1 MKQMDTHATLGSDQT
16 MESRIQLEE
25 IRMLYGSM
33 MFSMLATFA
42 VSLIMYFVM
51 YGHAASTEY
60 LSLWFAIM
68 AVSILVR
75 SWDTFHF
82 IKAPPDE
89 QSKKSWGTR
98 FLIGSTFAGFWWG
111 MLSWLG
117 YSAENEY
124 QTLIVV
130 CIVGV
135 VGGALATLSYRWRTI
150 VFFLLPALLIL
161 ELRLIF
167 EDNEFFTVVSYLL
180 AVFILFTLS
189 TSRRAYK
196 NSNQN
201 IRLRIEADVRE
212 EALRAAKN
220 EAEHA
225 NKAKSIFLSNMSHE
239 LRTPLNAILG
249 YTQLLKHDQSLK
261 QKQQDSIK
269 EINDAGE
276 LLLELV
282 NQVLD
287 LSSIEEGNQQ
297 ILIEPVAL
305 ENILKECKSLIQ
317 PLADKNHIR
326 LDFIT
331 NFTGYVMADHTRL
344 KQIILNLLSNA
355 IKYNRINGM
364 VNVRC
369 SYIAENRV
377 RIEVSDTGY
386 GIPKNKLNSLF
397 EPFNRLEINTKKIE
411 GTGIGLTIS
420 KKLTDMMKG
429 TLNVQSDVGRG
440 STFWIELEGF
450 RESIKKGTP
459 QDLSAQAKKPEVNNS
474 DLIHAQKLLIVEDN
488 PSNLKLISSQLS
500 ALGYKADLASNGKE
514 ALKMTRA
521 IDYALVLTDCNMPI
535 MDGYELT
542 AEIRKNNS
550 HIPVIALTADA
561 FPEREQE
568 CLIAGMNDRIVKP
581 VSLKQLDNMLEKWLR
596 PNCRIQSSPDIAR
609 RRTHDVVD

>member
-1 MKQMDTHATLGSDQT
+1 

-33 MFSMLATFA
+33 KFSMLATFA
-42 VSLIMYFVM
+42 VSLIMFLVLL
-51 YGHAASTEY
+51 GHASSTEY
-60 LSLWFAIM
+60 LLLWFAITV
-68 AVSILVR
+68 AAILVR
-75 SWDTFHF
+75 SWDTYRF
-82 IKAPPDE
+82 IKASPDE

-135 VGGALATLSYRWRTI
+135 AGGSLATLSYRWHTI
-150 VFFLLPALLIL
+150 VLFLMPALLIL

-167 EDNEFFTVVSYLL
+167 DHIEFFEIVSYLL

-201 IRLRIEADVRE
+201 IRLRIEADFRE
-212 EALRAAKN
+212 DALRAAKN

-225 NKAKSIFLSNMSHE
+225 NEAKSIFLSNMSHE
-239 LRTPLNAILG
+239 LRTPLNAIIG
-249 YTQLLKHDQSLK
+249 YAQLLEHDESLN
-261 QKQQDSIK
+261 QKQRANIR

-287 LSSIEEGNQQ
+287 LSSIEEGN
-297 ILIEPVAL
+297 LDVSIEPVVL
-305 ENILKECKSLIQ
+305 QDVLHECKSLVL

-331 NFTGYVMADHTRL
+331 DFTGCVMADHTRL

-355 IKYNRINGM
+355 IKYNRPNGM

-369 SYIAENRV
+369 SHAADNRV

-386 GIPKNKLNSLF
+386 GIPDNKLNSLF
-397 EPFNRLEINTKKIE
+397 EPFNRLDINPKRIE

-420 KKLTDMMKG
+420 KKLTEMMKG
-429 TLNVQSDVGRG
+429 TLNVQSEISRG
-440 STFWIELEGF
+440 STFWIELESSRSNTG
-450 RESIKKGTP
+450 RDMHE
-459 QDLSAQAKKPEVNNS
+459 DLTDPASTLHADNS
-474 DLIHAQKLLIVEDN
+474 DLMHEQKILIVEDN
-488 PSNLKLISSQLS
+488 PSNLKLISSQIGV
-500 ALGYKADLASNGKE
+500 LGYKADLASNGKE
-514 ALKMTRA
+514 ALEMTA
-521 IDYALVLTDCNMPI
+521 ENEYALVITDCNMPV

-542 AEIRKNNS
+542 TEIRKNDS
-550 HIPVIALTADA
+550 RIPVIALTADA

-568 CLIAGMNDRIVKP
+568 CLTAGMNARMVKP
-581 VSLKQLDNMLEKWLR
+581 VSLIQLGNMLETW
-596 PNCRIQSSPDIAR
+596 I
-609 RRTHDVVD
+609 

>member
-1 MKQMDTHATLGSDQT
+1 MKQKDIHTDPGPDKA

-42 VSLIMYFVM
+42 VSLIMLLVLL
-51 YGHAASTEY
+51 GHAYSTE
-60 LSLWFAIM
+60 SLLFWFAIM
-68 AVSILVR
+68 VTSILFR
-75 SWDTFHF
+75 SWDTYRFLS
-82 IKAPPDE
+82 ASPEE

-117 YSAENEY
+117 YSAVNEY

-135 VGGALATLSYRWRTI
+135 AGGSLATLSYRWRTI
-150 VFFLLPALLIL
+150 VLFLMPALLIL

-167 EDNEFFTVVSYLL
+167 DHTEFFEIVSYLL

-201 IRLRIEADVRE
+201 IRLRIEADFRE
-212 EALRAAKN
+212 DALRAAKN

-239 LRTPLNAILG
+239 LRTPLNAIIG
-249 YTQLLKHDQSLK
+249 YTQLLAHDESLS
-261 QKQQDSIK
+261 QKQQGNIK

-287 LSSIEEGNQQ
+287 LSSIEEGN
-297 ILIEPVAL
+297 LNVSIEPVVL
-305 ENILKECKSLIQ
+305 QDVLHECRSLIQ
-317 PLADKNHIR
+317 PLADKNHIH

-331 NFTGYVMADHTRL
+331 DFTGCVMADHTRL

-355 IKYNRINGM
+355 IKYNHHNGM
-364 VNVRC
+364 VDVRC
-369 SYIAENRV
+369 SLAADNRV
-377 RIEVSDTGY
+377 RIEVRDTGY
-386 GIPKNKLNSLF
+386 GIPDNKLNSLF
-397 EPFNRLEINTKKIE
+397 VPFNRLDINPKRIE

-420 KKLTDMMKG
+420 KKLTEMMKG
-429 TLNVQSDVGRG
+429 TLNVQSKINRG
-440 STFWIELEGF
+440 STFWIELESSRSSTG
-450 RESIKKGTP
+450 RDMHEDLPNPESTLHA
-459 QDLSAQAKKPEVNNS
+459 DNS
-474 DLIHAQKLLIVEDN
+474 DLNHAQKILIVEDN
-488 PSNLKLISSQLS
+488 PSNLKLISSQLGV
-500 ALGYKADLASNGKE
+500 LGYKADLASNGKE
-514 ALKMTRA
+514 ALEMTA
-521 IDYALVLTDCNMPI
+521 KNQYSLVITDCNMPV

-542 AEIRKNNS
+542 TEIRKNDS
-550 HIPVIALTADA
+550 RIPVIALTADA

-568 CLIAGMNDRIVKP
+568 CLTAGMNARMVKP
-581 VSLKQLDNMLEKWLR
+581 VSLTQLGNMLETWL
-596 PNCRIQSSPDIAR
+596 
-609 RRTHDVVD
+609 

>member
-1 MKQMDTHATLGSDQT
+1 MIHKDRYTDPGPDKA

-42 VSLIMYFVM
+42 VSLIMYLVLL
-51 YGHAASTEY
+51 GHANSTEY

-68 AVSILVR
+68 ATSILLR
-75 SWDTFHF
+75 SWDTYHF
-82 IKAPPDE
+82 IKASPDI

-135 VGGALATLSYRWRTI
+135 AGGSLATLSYRWRTI
-150 VFFLLPALLIL
+150 VLFLMPALLIL
-161 ELRLIF
+161 EFRLIF
-167 EDNEFFTVVSYLL
+167 DHAEFFEIVSYLL

-201 IRLRIEADVRE
+201 IRLRIEADFRE

-225 NKAKSIFLSNMSHE
+225 NEAKSIFLSNMSHE
-239 LRTPLNAILG
+239 LRTPLNAIIG
-249 YTQLLKHDQSLK
+249 YAQLLEHDESLN
-261 QKQQDSIK
+261 QKQRGNIK
-269 EINDAGE
+269 EINDAGG

-287 LSSIEEGNQQ
+287 LSSIEEGS
-297 ILIEPVAL
+297 LEVSIEPVVL
-305 ENILKECKSLIQ
+305 HDVLQECKSLIQ

-331 NFTGYVMADHTRL
+331 DFTGCVMADHTRL

-355 IKYNRINGM
+355 IKYNHHNGM

-369 SYIAENRV
+369 SHAAENRV
-377 RIEVSDTGY
+377 RIEVKDTGY
-386 GIPKNKLNSLF
+386 GIPDNKLNSLF
-397 EPFNRLEINTKKIE
+397 EPFNRLDISPKKIE
-411 GTGIGLTIS
+411 GTGIGLSIS
-420 KKLTDMMKG
+420 KKLTEMMKG
-429 TLNVQSDVGRG
+429 TLNVQSEINRG
-440 STFWIELEGF
+440 STFWIELESSRSNISSGIH
-450 RESIKKGTP
+450 EDQP
-459 QDLSAQAKKPEVNNS
+459 DLSSTLHTDNS
-474 DLIHAQKLLIVEDN
+474 DLIHEQKILIAEDN

-500 ALGYKADLASNGKE
+500 VLGYKADLANNGKE
-514 ALKMTRA
+514 ALEMTA
-521 IDYALVLTDCNMPI
+521 ANEYALVITDCNMPI

-542 AEIRKNNS
+542 TEIRKNNS
-550 HIPVIALTADA
+550 RIPVIALTADA

-568 CLIAGMNDRIVKP
+568 CLTAGMNARMVKP
-581 VSLKQLDNMLEKWLR
+581 VSLTQLGNMLETWL
-596 PNCRIQSSPDIAR
+596 
-609 RRTHDVVD
+609 

>member
-1 MKQMDTHATLGSDQT
+1 MMQKDSYPTPRPDQA

-42 VSLIMYFVM
+42 VSLIMFLVLI
-51 YGHAASTEY
+51 GHANSTEY

-68 AVSILVR
+68 VASILLR
-75 SWDTFHF
+75 SWDSYRF
-82 IKAPPDE
+82 IKASTDE
-89 QSKKSWGTR
+89 QSKKSWGIR

-135 VGGALATLSYRWRTI
+135 AGGSLATLSYRWRTI
-150 VFFLLPALLIL
+150 VLFLMPALLIL

-167 EDNEFFTVVSYLL
+167 DHTEFFEVVSYLL

-201 IRLRIEADVRE
+201 IRLRIEADFRE

-225 NKAKSIFLSNMSHE
+225 NEAKSIFLSNMSHE
-239 LRTPLNAILG
+239 LRTPLNAIIG
-249 YTQLLKHDQSLK
+249 YAQLLEHDESLN
-261 QKQQDSIK
+261 QKQRVNIK
-269 EINDAGE
+269 EISDAGE

-287 LSSIEEGNQQ
+287 LSSIEEGS
-297 ILIEPVAL
+297 LDVSIEPVVL
-305 ENILKECKSLIQ
+305 QDVLQECKSLIQ
-317 PLADKNHIR
+317 PLADRNHIR
-326 LDFIT
+326 LDFT
-331 NFTGYVMADHTRL
+331 TEFTGGVMADHTRL

-355 IKYNRINGM
+355 IKYNHHNGM
-364 VNVRC
+364 VDVRC
-369 SYIAENRV
+369 SLAADNRV
-377 RIEVSDTGY
+377 RIEVRDTGY
-386 GIPKNKLNSLF
+386 GIPDNKLKSLF
-397 EPFNRLEINTKKIE
+397 EPFNRLDINPKKIE

-420 KKLTDMMKG
+420 KKLTEMMKG
-429 TLNVQSDVGRG
+429 TLNVQSETGRG
-440 STFWIELEGF
+440 STFWIELESS
-450 RESIKKGTP
+450 RSIISSGMHE
-459 QDLSAQAKKPEVNNS
+459 DLPDPASTLDADTN
-474 DLIHAQKLLIVEDN
+474 DLIHEQKILIVEDN
-488 PSNLKLISSQLS
+488 PSNLKLISCQLGV
-500 ALGYKADLASNGKE
+500 LGYKADLASNGKE
-514 ALKMTRA
+514 ALEMTA
-521 IDYALVLTDCNMPI
+521 ANEYSLVITDCNMPV

-542 AEIRKNNS
+542 TEIRKNNS
-550 HIPVIALTADA
+550 RIPVIALTADA

-568 CLIAGMNDRIVKP
+568 CLTAGMNARMIKP
-581 VSLKQLDNMLEKWLR
+581 LSLTQLGNMLETWL
-596 PNCRIQSSPDIAR
+596 
-609 RRTHDVVD
+609 

>member
-1 MKQMDTHATLGSDQT
+1 

-75 SWDTFHF
+75 SWDTYHF

-124 QTLIVV
+124 QALIVV
-130 CIVGV
+130 CIIGV

-167 EDNEFFTVVSYLL
+167 EDNEFFKVVSYLL
-180 AVFILFTLS
+180 AVFILFTLL

-297 ILIEPVAL
+297 VSIEAVAL
-305 ENILKECKSLIQ
+305 EDVLKECKSLIQ

-331 NFTGYVMADHTRL
+331 NFTGYVLADHIRL

-355 IKYNRINGM
+355 VKYNRINGM

-440 STFWIELEGF
+440 STFWIELGGF
-450 RESIKKGTP
+450 RESNKKGTP
-459 QDLSAQAKKPEVNNS
+459 QDLSAQVKKPEVNNS

-521 IDYALVLTDCNMPI
+521 IDYSLVLTDCNMPI

-581 VSLKQLDNMLEKWLR
+581 VSLKQLDNMLDKWLR
-596 PNCRIQSSPDIAR
+596 PNCRIQSSPNIAR

>member
-1 MKQMDTHATLGSDQT
+1 MTQMDTHATLESDQT
-16 MESRIQLEE
+16 MESRILLEE

-42 VSLIMYFVM
+42 VSLIMFLVL

-60 LSLWFAIM
+60 LSLWFAVM
-68 AVSILVR
+68 ALSILVR
-75 SWDTFHF
+75 SWDTYHF

-89 QSKKSWGTR
+89 QSKKLWGTR

-150 VFFLLPALLIL
+150 VFFLLPALTLL

-167 EDNEFFTVVSYLL
+167 EDNEFFKAVSYLL

-201 IRLRIEADVRE
+201 IRLRIEADFRE
-212 EALRAAKN
+212 DALRAAKN

-225 NKAKSIFLSNMSHE
+225 NEAKSIFLSNMSHE

-249 YTQLLKHDQSLK
+249 YTQLLKHDISLN
-261 QKQQDSIK
+261 QKQQENIK

-287 LSSIEEGNQQ
+287 LSSIEEGN
-297 ILIEPVAL
+297 LRVSIEPVAL

-331 NFTGYVMADHTRL
+331 NFNGYVMADHTRL

-355 IKYNRINGM
+355 IKYNHINGM
-364 VNVRC
+364 VTVRC
-369 SYIAENRV
+369 SYITENRV

-386 GIPKNKLNSLF
+386 GIPNNKLNSLF

-429 TLNVQSDVGRG
+429 TLNVQSDVGQG

-450 RESIKKGTP
+450 RESINNGTP
-459 QDLSAQAKKPEVNNS
+459 QDLSAQVNKPEVNNS
-474 DLIHAQKLLIVEDN
+474 DSIHAQKLLIVEDN

-500 ALGYKADLASNGKE
+500 VLGYKADLASNGKE
-514 ALKMTRA
+514 ALKMSQA
-521 IDYALVLTDCNMPI
+521 IDYALILTDCNMPI

-542 AEIRKNNS
+542 AEIRKKNN

-568 CLIAGMNDRIVKP
+568 CLTAGMNDRIVKP
-581 VSLKQLDNMLEKWLR
+581 VSLKQLDTMLEKWL
-596 PNCRIQSSPDIAR
+596 
-609 RRTHDVVD
+609 

>member
-1 MKQMDTHATLGSDQT
+1 MDTHATLESDQT
-16 MESRIQLEE
+16 MESRILLEE

-42 VSLIMYFVM
+42 VSLIMFLVL

-60 LSLWFAIM
+60 LSLWFAVM
-68 AVSILVR
+68 ALSILVR
-75 SWDTFHF
+75 SWDTYHF

-89 QSKKSWGTR
+89 QSKKLWGTR

-150 VFFLLPALLIL
+150 VFFLLPALTLL

-167 EDNEFFTVVSYLL
+167 EDNEFFKAVSYLL

-201 IRLRIEADVRE
+201 IRLRIEADFRE
-212 EALRAAKN
+212 DALRAAKN

-225 NKAKSIFLSNMSHE
+225 NEAKSIFLSNMSHE

-249 YTQLLKHDQSLK
+249 YTQLLKHDISLN
-261 QKQQDSIK
+261 QKQQENIK

-287 LSSIEEGNQQ
+287 LSSIEEGN
-297 ILIEPVAL
+297 LRVSIEPVAL

-331 NFTGYVMADHTRL
+331 NFNGYVMADHTRL

-355 IKYNRINGM
+355 IKYNHINGM
-364 VNVRC
+364 VTVRC
-369 SYIAENRV
+369 SYITENRV

-386 GIPKNKLNSLF
+386 GIPNNKLNSLF

-429 TLNVQSDVGRG
+429 TLNVQSDVGQG

-450 RESIKKGTP
+450 RESINNGTP
-459 QDLSAQAKKPEVNNS
+459 QDLSAQVNKPEVNNS
-474 DLIHAQKLLIVEDN
+474 DSIHAQKLLIVEDN

-500 ALGYKADLASNGKE
+500 VLGYKADLASNGKE
-514 ALKMTRA
+514 ALKMSQA
-521 IDYALVLTDCNMPI
+521 IDYALILTDCNMPI

-542 AEIRKNNS
+542 AEIRKKNN

-568 CLIAGMNDRIVKP
+568 CLTAGMNDRIVKP
-581 VSLKQLDNMLEKWLR
+581 VSLKQLDTMLEKWL
-596 PNCRIQSSPDIAR
+596 
-609 RRTHDVVD
+609 

>member
-1 MKQMDTHATLGSDQT
+1 MQTDTYASQGPDRA
-16 MESRIQLEE
+16 MESRIELEE

-42 VSLIMYFVM
+42 VSLIMYLVL
-51 YGHAASTEY
+51 YGHANSAQY

-68 AVSILVR
+68 VASILLR
-75 SWDTFHF
+75 SWDTYRF
-82 IKAPPDE
+82 INTSPGE

-98 FLIGSTFAGFWWG
+98 FLLGSTFAGFWWG

-117 YSAENEY
+117 YSTENEY

-135 VGGALATLSYRWRTI
+135 AGGSLATLSYRWHTI
-150 VFFLLPALLIL
+150 VFFLMPALLIL

-167 EDNEFFTVVSYLL
+167 EDNEFVKVVSYLL

-201 IRLRIEADVRE
+201 IRLRIEADFRE

-220 EAEHA
+220 DAELA
-225 NKAKSIFLSNMSHE
+225 NEAKSIFLSNMSHE
-239 LRTPLNAILG
+239 LRTPLNAIIG
-249 YTQLLKHDQSLK
+249 YTQLLEHDESLN
-261 QKQQDSIK
+261 QKQQDNIK
-269 EINDAGE
+269 EIKDAGK

-287 LSSIEEGNQQ
+287 LSSIEEGN
-297 ILIEPVAL
+297 LNVSIEPVVL
-305 ENILKECKSLIQ
+305 EDILNECKSLIQ

-331 NFTGYVMADHTRL
+331 DFTGHVMADHTRL

-355 IKYNRINGM
+355 VKYNHLNGT

-377 RIEVSDTGY
+377 RIEVKDNGY
-386 GIPKNKLNSLF
+386 GIPENKLNMLF

-420 KKLTDMMKG
+420 KKLTEMMKG
-429 TLNVQSDVGRG
+429 TLNVQSEIGQG
-440 STFWIELEGF
+440 STFWIELEGY
-450 RESIKKGTP
+450 RDNIKSIMSKSL
-459 QDLSAQAKKPEVNNS
+459 QDPANMVGIDSSKPVHAK
-474 DLIHAQKLLIVEDN
+474 KLLIVEDN
-488 PSNLKLISSQLS
+488 PSNLKLISNQLNV
-500 ALGYKADLASNGKE
+500 LGYKADLASNGKE
-514 ALKMTRA
+514 ALKMA
-521 IDYALVLTDCNMPI
+521 ASYKYVLVITDCNMPI

-542 AEIRKNNS
+542 TEIRKKNS
-550 HIPVIALTADA
+550 HLPIIALTADA
-561 FPEREQE
+561 FPERERE
-568 CLIAGMNDRIVKP
+568 CLAVGMNDRIVKP
-581 VSLKQLDNMLEKWLR
+581 VSLKQLDNMLNKWL
-596 PNCRIQSSPDIAR
+596 
-609 RRTHDVVD
+609 